1 MSSASGH
8 RYDRT
13 PTSSPSRKR
22 QKTILSS
29 PVYPE
34 MDLSQD
40 ELNALNEI
48 ETRLSQP
55 KHTSQQGSPPRLA
68 EPEENPFQGS
78 SPMKPPAHAF
88 SGFSTA
94 SAIQIMS
101 DDAEHFNR
109 SSPDPPEE
117 KDYSSWFEST
127 GIPTTIGF
135 QTAKSASTLAS
146 STSPSAKVSFPLF
159 STALVDKEQ
168 LSVPGFRTAR
178 KGSGLLAPSAA
189 ALVQAKEKFRT
200 WQEDERESSSGST
213 SKECELSSRSPLR
226 AVQNSILEPKT
237 SCPQFASASQISN
250 NFAKASCVGSS
261 KNSSTFIS
269 PVIGKPKSQNID
281 INRPKPFKSPLLNTS
296 KVPATPAQI
305 SPLVTPTFS
314 SARLH
319 HPLATTNVNVAFQT
333 PVRPTNANVS
343 SQFASISCSDS
354 YLTQEAELSISAASI
369 TTNCSSTPDTPNK
382 FTTPARRMLNYKN
395 LSPAHNA
402 VTVRTTPAKFVTP
415 FKPGMKPGEAGRL
428 KLEAQQEA
436 QQQSRTPAKLASNAV
451 DVKVPA
457 PSLRINS
464 IFDIT
469 PPPNRLSLSAS
480 GLLPQQYTT
489 QDLIRY
495 NIAIQELSQI
505 TTPSLALYYSFY
517 TTPQP
522 SDSPSVR
529 AEDRIGPAAALD
541 KLIAHGCSRATK
553 AWIDNAWSLIL
564 WKLAGMVV
572 LEPERETGAPTFGG
586 AVEGPRWCWNE
597 VWRQLLYRYERE
609 MNLGIRTPFHL
620 ITTQDH
626 PATAPMVLCIS
637 NIIWPEASS
646 SNGQRPDA
654 RPQLEVTDGWYQL
667 RAQIDHS
674 MINAIKRGK
683 LRVGRKIAVVGCK
696 LETERKDPL
705 EPLEAFQSTKL
716 IIHSN
721 SSQLAPWHAKL
732 GFQRGPY
739 IFTMHSLT
747 PEGGNVTLMDVVV
760 LQVHP
765 VAYLEICIGPDGKK
779 YQEGPRNEADETA
792 CKKSWRKKRE
802 AAESRIYDAHEKK
815 VARYL
820 SYAERLEQKGSRSG
834 CSSFEDLSGDIDGLY
849 EELEEPE
856 DAARVISQT
865 NGSKAACLA
874 LHIRDR
880 LEKDRE
886 RVKDELEKE
895 VDDICPPRN
904 IRSFRV
910 IIARDFST
918 SRFPANRTA
927 QITIW
932 DVMDLKLT
940 EDRPQ
945 GHFGAGWR
953 CRVTNLIPS
962 SKAAWMGNEPGAQ
975 IFLVSTRVT
984 KWQKMRNSG

>member
-1 MSSASGH
+1 LI
-8 RYDRT
+8 RYLDRT

-22 QKTILSS
+22 QKTVLSS

-48 ETRLSQP
+48 ETRLSQS
-55 KHTSQQGSPPRLA
+55 KHTSQQGSPSRLA
-68 EPEENPFQGS
+68 ESEENPFQGS

-94 SAIQIMS
+94 SAIQIVS

-146 STSPSAKVSFPLF
+146 FTSASAKLPFPLF
-159 STALVDKEQ
+159 STTSVDKEQ

-200 WQEDERESSSGST
+200 WQEDERESSSG
-213 SKECELSSRSPLR
+213 
-226 AVQNSILEPKT
+226 ILELKT
-237 SCPQFASASQISN
+237 SCPEFASASQISN
-250 NFAKASCVGSS
+250 NFTKASCVGSS
-261 KNSSTFIS
+261 ENSSTFIS
-269 PVIGKPKSQNID
+269 PVIGNPKSQNID
-281 INRPKPFKSPLLNTS
+281 INRPKPFKSPLLSTS
-296 KVPATPAQI
+296 KVPATPARI
-305 SPLVTPTFS
+305 SPLVTPPFS

-343 SQFASISCSDS
+343 SQFASISSSDS
-354 YLTQEAELSISAASI
+354 YSTQEAVSSISATSI
-369 TTNCSSTPDTPNK
+369 TTDRLGIPDTPNN
-382 FTTPARRMLNYKN
+382 FTTPARRLLNTKN
-395 LSPAHNA
+395 LSPAHNS
-402 VTVRTTPAKFVTP
+402 VIVRTTPAKFVTP

-428 KLEAQQEA
+428 KLEAQQRA
-436 QQQSRTPAKLASNAV
+436 HPQSP
-451 DVKVPA
+451 
-457 PSLRINS
+457 
-464 IFDIT
+464 

-480 GLLPQQYTT
+480 GLLPQQYTA
-489 QDLIRY
+489 QDLIRC

-637 NIIWPEASS
+637 DIIWPEASTS
-646 SNGQRPDA
+646 SGQRPDA
-654 RPQLEVTDGWYQL
+654 RPQLEVTDGWYRL
-667 RAQIDHS
+667 KAQIDHS

-820 SYAERLEQKGSRSG
+820 LYAERLEQKGTRFG

-856 DAARVISQT
+856 DAARVVSQT
-865 NGSKAACLA
+865 NGSKATCLA

-918 SRFPANRTA
+918 SRFPANRIA

-940 EDRPQ
+940 EDKPQ

-984 KWQKMRNSG
+984 KWQKLRNSG